1 MRRSIPLWLSLL
13 LAASVAATA
22 DGGRGH
28 GPHTIIAIGGFST
41 QASPNHA
48 VAGAQIAAETT
59 RARETERDAPVV
71 EASGSDA
78 PEEQLP
84 TLRADSPLLRDP
96 SPLGPETLW
105 YQAPPG
111 QQCIYVPSSSGLC
124 FIVVGPNGAR
134 LDPALVAAQM
144 SRTMNL
150 ELAPIEASPSAS
162 RSGLTGD
169 RSWFWLATAATR
181 RQVTVTLGAETV
193 TVTAEPSAVAWQFGD
208 GRGSPGGP
216 GVAYR
221 PGPPPAGAI
230 THVYETRCL
239 PGDAGRN
246 PYVSSL
252 CESDGYRV
260 LARVTWTIS
269 FVVSGPA
276 AASGTLPARTTE
288 SELVY
293 PVGEARAFLVGGSS

>member
-1 MRRSIPLWLSLL
+1 MKALL
-13 LAASVAATA
+13 FSVALVLAV
-22 DGGRGH
+22 G
-28 GPHTIIAIGGFST
+28 
-41 QASPNHA
+41 ASPAGAGPPKRPPTTVVRIGEFSSQVAPNEA
-48 VAGAQIAAETT
+48 VAGAHIAVEKT
-59 RARETERDAPVV
+59 RAGHSEREAPVV
-71 EASGSDA
+71 EASGSEG
-78 PEEQLP
+78 PEERLP
-84 TLRADSPLLRDP
+84 TLPSDSPLLRDP

-105 YQAPPG
+105 YEAPPG
-111 QQCIYVPSSSGLC
+111 EQCIYMPSTSALC

-150 ELAPIEASPSAS
+150 ALAPIEASPSPD

-169 RSWFWLATAATR
+169 RSWFWLATAAAR

-208 GRGSPGGP
+208 GRGHAGGP

-221 PGPPPAGAI
+221 TGPPPADAI

-246 PYVSSL
+246 PFVSSL
-252 CESDGYRV
+252 CGSDGYRV
-260 LARVTWTIS
+260 LARMTWTIS
-269 FVVSGPA
+269 FVATGPV